1 MEFQNQSA
9 RHGLEMAFATEKE
22 SGPIRGANLVF
33 TAWRAPRGRR
43 RFGEF
48 FSSHQRDARSRGSVT
63 RRFDPTL
70 FCGELTKGRCTRVC
84 ASSAVSSG
92 NGTRSEDARTDGRVE
107 RGFGRGVR
115 GALRA
120 RRGIRGG
127 RGMAGV
133 ESVSG
138 GAHHPP
144 DRARVHHPARA
155 TIVSSP
161 LALTRVPRP
170 AAARPARARVPLPRR
185 RVNRGGG
192 RCADPPRSSR
202 TASCRVCSP
211 SPTSAASTRC
221 TAASSSPSVT
231 PGARRLTDSRSTPA
245 TSSEDASRSRAC
257 SSRSS
262 GPDARARLVP

>member
-1 MEFQNQSA
+1 MLQPQPAAVSA
-9 RHGLEMAFATEKE
+9 RDGTT
-22 SGPIRGANLVF
+22 SG
-33 TAWRAPRGRR
+33 
-43 RFGEF
+43 
-48 FSSHQRDARSRGSVT
+48 
-63 RRFDPTL
+63 
-70 FCGELTKGRCTRVC
+70 
-84 ASSAVSSG
+84 
-92 NGTRSEDARTDGRVE
+92 DARTDGRVE

-144 DRARVHHPARA
+144 RNRARASTPA
-155 TIVSSP
+155 SSP
-161 LALTRVPRP
+161 PLRVSKSSRPPPPSPSDP
-170 AAARPARARVPLPRR
+170 AALPLPRR

-245 TSSEDASRSRAC
+245 TSSEGASRSRAC